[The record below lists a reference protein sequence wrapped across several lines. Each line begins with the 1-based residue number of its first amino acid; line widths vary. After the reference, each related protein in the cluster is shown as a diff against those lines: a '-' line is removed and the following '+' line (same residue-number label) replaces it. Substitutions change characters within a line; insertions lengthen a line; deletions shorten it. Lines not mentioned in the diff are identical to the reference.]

1 MAVNYENLPGAGSA
15 PNGVPNDVEHANV
28 RDLHVP
34 GPLDAT
40 LPPTPIRELLAA
52 SGATLYV
59 LATDASLI
67 TTIRRAAEQ
76 HPLFV
81 VESWP
86 ELREAVESGRC
97 GIALLDAALLGSR
110 VANCVATLHTY
121 HDRLVTLVA
130 ADRAAA
136 HEYVGLLS
144 GGRIHRLLIKPTA
157 VGAARLLIES
167 ATARRLQLR
176 EESQKK
182 ATVPNVV
189 AAAASRFPKLGLPA
203 AGVTAVALLGVAI
216 VVGSRLDWWT
226 PTAATTDV
234 AVPAA
239 AAAPEPVSA
248 PTQEQVLSGLRAKA
262 VLAVQDGRLAEPVGD
277 SALDHYLA
285 ILALVPGDQ
294 AARDG
299 ISTAVNTLFTRAE
312 EALLSDSLE
321 TAAAALDQ
329 VRRADPASSRL
340 AFLDA
345 QLTRALAVLAVTPQ
359 TQPKSTPAP
368 VVAAPAGP
376 TELDSMLTLA
386 AARLARGQILT
397 PAGDSAVAYFDRA
410 AQVGRNDARV
420 AALRADLTTALIAAS
435 RTVIDT
441 DAAASANLAAEARRL
456 GVDSPALAALEADV
470 GAAVARERQAQLSA
484 RLETARERVRS
495 GALFAPAGS
504 SALDHL
510 TGLQADAPDFAGLAE
525 EWEAFR
531 QASVLAIESSINR
544 GDWATADTQLA
555 GLEKAPAGAL
565 AAQPLAAELAARRLQ
580 ETFLATPAQASLMK
594 LQSGAPAVY
603 PPELLARG
611 VTGWVDLE
619 FVVDRNG
626 VPRDVVAKQ
635 SSPPD
640 RFDEAAVAAVRQYRY
655 VPFEQDGRTYERR
668 LKMRMRFQVQ

>member
-1 MAVNYENLPGAGSA
+1 MAVNYESLPGAGSA
-15 PNGVPNDVEHANV
+15 PNGVPNGVEHANV

-86 ELREAVESGRC
+86 ELREAVESGQC
-97 GIALLDAALLGSR
+97 GIALLDAAVLGSR
-110 VANCVATLHTY
+110 VTNCVAALHTY

-176 EESQKK
+176 DESQKK
-182 ATVPNVV
+182 AAVPNVV
-189 AAAASRFPKLGLPA
+189 AAAARRFPKLGLPA
-203 AGVTAVALLGVAI
+203 AGVAAVAVLGVAI
-216 VVGSRLDWWT
+216 VAGSRLDWWT
-226 PTAATTDV
+226 PTAATEV
-234 AVPAA
+234 VVPAA
-239 AAAPEPVSA
+239 AAAVPVTA
-248 PTQEQVLSGLRAKA
+248 PTPDQVLAGLRAKA

-285 ILALVPGDQ
+285 ILVLAPGDQ

-299 ISTAVNTLFTRAE
+299 ISSAVNTLFTRAE

-345 QLTRALAVLAVTPQ
+345 QLTRALAALAVTQ
-359 TQPKSTPAP
+359 TQPKSTPAA

-376 TELDSMLTLA
+376 TELDSVLTLA
-386 AARLARGQILT
+386 AARLARGHILT

-410 AQVGRNDARV
+410 AQVGRSDARV

-435 RTVIDT
+435 RTVLDT

-456 GVDSPALAALEADV
+456 GVDSPGLATLEADV

-484 RLETARERVRS
+484 RLDTARERVRS
-495 GALFAPAGS
+495 GALFAPEGG

-531 QASVLAIESSINR
+531 QASVIAIESSISR

-555 GLEKAPAGAL
+555 GLAKAPAGAL

-580 ETFLATPAQASLMK
+580 ETFLATPAAASLMT
-594 LQSGAPAVY
+594 LQSGAAAVY

-619 FVVDRNG
+619 FVVDRDG
-626 VPRDVVAKQ
+626 RTRDVVAKQ
-635 SSPPD
+635 ASPPD

-655 VPFEQDGRTYERR
+655 APFEQDGRTYERR

>member
-15 PNGVPNDVEHANV
+15 PNGAPNGVEHTNV
-28 RDLHVP
+28 HDLHVP

-67 TTIRRAAEQ
+67 ATVRRAAEQ

-86 ELREAVESGRC
+86 ELREAVESGQC
-97 GIALLDAALLGSR
+97 GIALLDAAVLGSR
-110 VANCVATLHTY
+110 VTNCVATLHTY

-176 EESQKK
+176 DEAQKK

-203 AGVTAVALLGVAI
+203 AGVAAVALLGVAI

-226 PTAATTDV
+226 PTPATTEV
-234 AVPAA
+234 VVPAE
-239 AAAPEPVSA
+239 AAPPPVSE
-248 PTQEQVLSGLRAKA
+248 PTPEQVLAGLRAKA

-299 ISTAVNTLFTRAE
+299 ISTVVNTLFTRAE

-329 VRRADPASSRL
+329 VRRAEPASSRL

-345 QLTRALAVLAVTPQ
+345 QLTRALAALAVTPQ
-359 TQPKSTPAP
+359 TPPKSTPAV

-435 RTVIDT
+435 RTVLDT
-441 DAAASANLAAEARRL
+441 DAAASAKLAAEARRL
-456 GVDSPALAALEADV
+456 GVDSPALTALEADV

-484 RLETARERVRS
+484 RLDTARERVRS
-495 GALFAPAGS
+495 GALFAPAGG

-510 TGLQADAPDFAGLAE
+510 TGLQVDASDFAGLAE

-531 QASVLAIESSINR
+531 QASVIAIETSINR

-555 GLEKAPAGAL
+555 GLAKAPAGTL

-580 ETFLATPAQASLMK
+580 ETFLATAAPASLMT

-611 VTGWVDLE
+611 VRGWVDLE

-626 VPRDVVAKQ
+626 VPRDVVSKQ
-635 SSPPD
+635 ASPPD

>member
-1 MAVNYENLPGAGSA
+1 MAVSYENLPGAGSA
-15 PNGVPNDVEHANV
+15 PNGVEHTNV

-59 LATDASLI
+59 LATDANLI
-67 TTIRRAAEQ
+67 ATIRRAAEQ

-86 ELREAVESGRC
+86 ELREAVESGQC
-97 GIALLDAALLGSR
+97 GIALLDAAVLGAR

-157 VGAARLLIES
+157 IGAARLLIES

-176 EESQKK
+176 EEAQKTQTS
-182 ATVPNVV
+182 TVPVAV
-189 AAAASRFPKLGLPA
+189 AAATKRFPRKWGLAA
-203 AGVTAVALLGVAI
+203 AGVAAVALLGVAI
-216 VVGSRLDWWT
+216 VAGSRLDWWT
-226 PTAATTDV
+226 PAATPEPAAPPVATAAPPV
-234 AVPAA
+234 
-239 AAAPEPVSA
+239 AAPTP
-248 PTQEQVLSGLRAKA
+248 EQIVAGLRAKA
-262 VLAVQDGRLAEPVGD
+262 VAAVQDGRLAEPVGD

-299 ISTAVNTLFTRAE
+299 ISTVVNTLFTRAE
-312 EALLSDSLE
+312 GALLGNSLE
-321 TAAAALDQ
+321 AAAAALDQ

-340 AFLDA
+340 AFLDT
-345 QLTRALAVLAVTPQ
+345 QLTRALAVLPAPPATPARSAASAVTA
-359 TQPKSTPAP
+359 T
-368 VVAAPAGP
+368 AASAVP
-376 TELDSMLTLA
+376 TELDSMLSLSG
-386 AARLARGQILT
+386 ARLARGQILT
-397 PAGDSAVAYFDRA
+397 PAGDSAIAYFDRA
-410 AQVGRNDARV
+410 AQLGRNDSRV
-420 AALRADLTTALIAAS
+420 ATLRADLSTALIAAS
-435 RTVIDT
+435 RVVLDT
-441 DAAASANLAAEARRL
+441 DVAASANLAGEARRL
-456 GVDSPALAALEADV
+456 GLESPALVALETDI
-470 GAAVARERQAQLSA
+470 GAAVARERQRQVAA

-495 GALFAPAGS
+495 GALFAPAGG
-504 SALDHL
+504 SALESL
-510 TGLQADAPDFAGLAE
+510 SGLQADAPDLAGLAE

-531 QASVLAIESSINR
+531 QAAVVAIESSIAK
-544 GDWATADTQLA
+544 GDWGAADASLA
-555 GLEKAPAGAL
+555 GLAKAPAGAI

-580 ETFLATPAQASLMK
+580 ETFLATPAPASVMTG
-594 LQSGAPAVY
+594 QTAVPAVY
-603 PPELLARG
+603 PPTLLARG
-611 VTGWVDLE
+611 VKGWVDLE
-619 FVVDRNG
+619 FVVDRDG
-626 VPRDVVAKQ
+626 RTRDVVATQ

>member
-1 MAVNYENLPGAGSA
+1 MAVSYENLPGAGSA
-15 PNGVPNDVEHANV
+15 PNGAPNGVEHTNV

-67 TTIRRAAEQ
+67 ATVRRAAEQ

-86 ELREAVESGRC
+86 ELREAVESGQC
-97 GIALLDAALLGSR
+97 GIALLDAAVLGSR
-110 VANCVATLHTY
+110 VTNCVATLHTY

-189 AAAASRFPKLGLPA
+189 AAAANRFPKLGMPA
-203 AGVTAVALLGVAI
+203 AGVTAVALLGIAI

-226 PTAATTDV
+226 PTAATTEV
-234 AVPAA
+234 VVPAA
-239 AAAPEPVSA
+239 AAPAPVSA
-248 PTQEQVLSGLRAKA
+248 PTPEQVLAGLRAKA

-299 ISTAVNTLFTRAE
+299 ISSAVNTLFTRAE

-321 TAAAALDQ
+321 SAAVALDQ

-359 TQPKSTPAP
+359 TQPKSTPAA

-376 TELDSMLTLA
+376 TELDSVLTLA
-386 AARLARGQILT
+386 TARLARGQILT

-410 AQVGRNDARV
+410 AQVGQNDARV
-420 AALRADLTTALIAAS
+420 AALRAALATALIAAS

-441 DAAASANLAAEARRL
+441 DAAASAKLAAEARRL

-484 RLETARERVRS
+484 RLDTARERVRS
-495 GALFAPAGS
+495 GALFAPAGG

-531 QASVLAIESSINR
+531 QASVIAIESSVNR

-555 GLEKAPAGAL
+555 GLAKAPAGAL

-580 ETFLATPAQASLMK
+580 ETFLATPAQASLMT

-611 VTGWVDLE
+611 VKGWVDLE

-626 VPRDVVAKQ
+626 VTRDVVAKQ
-635 SSPPD
+635 ASPPN